1 MCMPSRSLRLITL
14 ALVAGISHVAL
25 SAQSSR
31 ELEPLDD
38 SGRVTYFIAD
48 GEPGSEYRTSDR
60 DLATWALR
68 AWERSVG
75 GALRFEPSR
84 EQDASVRIYWVPA
97 GTGQYGEMRP
107 LSVDGRRGAAVYV
120 RPDTDALGD
129 DIAGLARLDPLFRD
143 TVVYLTCVHELG
155 HALGLEHTDDFR
167 DIMYFFGYGGN
178 IPAFFNRYRARLTRR
193 DDISSVSGLSAN
205 DIERVL
211 ALYRKN

>member
-1 MCMPSRSLRLITL
+1 MCMPSRSLRLVTL
-14 ALVAGISHVAL
+14 ALVASLSHVAL
-25 SAQSSR
+25 SAQSSLG
-31 ELEPLDD
+31 LEPLDD
-38 SGRVTYFIAD
+38 SGRVSYFIAD
-48 GEPGSEYRTSDR
+48 GEPGSEYRPSDR

-68 AWERSVG
+68 AWEKSVG

-107 LSVDGRRGAAVYV
+107 LTVDGRRGAAIYV
-120 RPDTDALGD
+120 RPDTDALGG

-167 DIMYFFGYGGN
+167 DIMYFFGYGGD
-178 IPAFFNRYRARLTRR
+178 IPAFFDRYRARLTRR
-193 DDISSVSGLSAN
+193 DDISSVSGLSAG

-211 ALYRKN
+211 ALYRGN